1 VPESVGVAA
10 FDFDGTLI
18 SGDSFLPFLAR
29 AMGRQALTRA
39 AVVAGP
45 TLVRANRDLTKA
57 AVLAYLLRG
66 YPLARLSEIGESYG
80 RQLAVQVRPAM
91 AERLAWHRAQGHRL
105 VMVSA
110 SLEVYLAAVGQHLGF
125 DCVLATQLEVDQ
137 RGLLTGK
144 LLGANVRRAEKANR
158 LRRWLDTAI
167 AGQPYE
173 LWAYGDSTGDRELLA
188 MADHAVRV

>member
-1 VPESVGVAA
+1 VAA

-18 SGDSFLPFLAR
+18 AGDSFLPFLAR

-45 TLVRANRDLTKA
+45 TLVRGNRDITKA
-57 AVLAYLLRG
+57 AVLAYLMRG
-66 YPLARLSEIGESYG
+66 YPLARLAEIGESYG
-80 RQLAVQVRPAM
+80 RQLAAQVRPTM
-91 AERLAWHRAQGHRL
+91 SQRLAWHRTQGHRL

-110 SLEVYLAAVGQHLGF
+110 SLDIYLAPVGRQLGF
-125 DCVLATQLEVDQ
+125 DCVLATQLEVDD

-144 LLGANVRRAEKANR
+144 LRGANVRRAEKATR
-158 LRRWLDTAI
+158 LRQWLEGAV
-167 AGQPYE
+167 AGRPYE

-188 MADHAVRV
+188 MADHPVRV

>member
-1 VPESVGVAA
+1 VAA

-18 SGDSFLPFLAR
+18 AGDSFLPFLAR

-45 TLVRANRDLTKA
+45 TLVRGNRDITKA
-57 AVLAYLLRG
+57 AVLAYLMRG
-66 YPLARLSEIGESYG
+66 YPLA
-80 RQLAVQVRPAM
+80 QLAAQVRPTM
-91 AERLAWHRAQGHRL
+91 SQRLAWHRTQGHRL

-110 SLEVYLAAVGQHLGF
+110 SLDIYLAPVGRQLGF
-125 DCVLATQLEVDQ
+125 DCVLATQLEVDD

-144 LLGANVRRAEKANR
+144 LRGANVRRAEKATR
-158 LRRWLDTAI
+158 LRQWLEGAV
-167 AGQPYE
+167 AGRPYE

-188 MADHAVRV
+188 MADHPVRV